1 MGTIHVLRRDE
12 LRTAVGLGQG
22 ELDAIAAVYPL
33 ISTGRAQLPPIMR
46 IDVPEHRG
54 EIDVKAAFLPGYD
67 GIAVKVSAGF
77 FDNPSLGLPSLGG
90 LMLLFDARTG
100 IPAAALF
107 DGGYLTDL
115 RTALAGAVAAD
126 HLAVPEA
133 SVVGIVG
140 AGVQARWQLEA
151 LRLVRPVERVQV
163 WARDPARAQ
172 AFVDEVT
179 RDLQLPAVVVPSV
192 AEAARDAHVLVTAT
206 PAEAPLVH
214 TDTLHPGLHITA
226 VGSDAEHK
234 QELDVEVLRA
244 ADVVVVDHRGQSTRL
259 GELRAA
265 VAAGFD
271 GEAAVEL
278 GAVIAGDHPG
288 RRAADQVTVCDLTGT
303 GAQDTAIASLAYE
316 RCRQEGLGMVVD
328 V

>member
-1 MGTIHVLRRDE
+1 MGTIHVLARDE
-12 LRTAVGLGQG
+12 LRSAVGLGRS
-22 ELDAIAAVYPL
+22 EFDAVQAVYPL
-33 ISTGRAQLPPIMR
+33 ISAGRAQMPPIMR

-77 FDNPSLGLPSLGG
+77 FDNPALGLPSLGG

-140 AGVQARWQLEA
+140 AGVQARLQLEA
-151 LRLVRPVERVQV
+151 LQLVRPVNGVQV

-172 AFVDEVT
+172 TFVDEVT
-179 RDLQLPAVVVPSV
+179 RDLQLPAVVAPTIAEV
-192 AEAARDAHVLVTAT
+192 AREAHVLVTAT
-206 PAEAPLVH
+206 PSEEPLVRP
-214 TDTLHPGLHITA
+214 DALHPGLHITA

-234 QELDVEVLRA
+234 QELDAEVVRA
-244 ADVVVVDHRGQSTRL
+244 ADVMVVDHRGQSARL

-265 VAAGFD
+265 VADGFGAD
-271 GEAAVEL
+271 DAVEL
-278 GAVIAGDHPG
+278 GEVVAGEHPG
-288 RRAADQVTVCDLTGT
+288 RSTADQVTICDLTGT

-316 RCRQEGLGMVVD
+316 RCRLEGMGTVID